1 MNFKIWLEN
10 YQGSHKAPNKNYGS
24 PLHNITG
31 VYPEDVYENIMQ
43 YASDLSQKEAAN
55 IILKYRNKPEGKIM
69 VYRAVPND
77 VNLINP
83 GDWVAITRK
92 YAEQHSKHPTDPNQD
107 LKIISAVV
115 FAKDLYTDGNSFE
128 EWGYNGDLSV
138 TSQL

>member
-55 IILKYRNKPEGKIM
+55 IILKYRN
-69 VYRAVPND
+69 R
-77 VNLINP
+77 
-83 GDWVAITRK
+83 
-92 YAEQHSKHPTDPNQD
+92 
-107 LKIISAVV
+107 
-115 FAKDLYTDGNSFE
+115 
-128 EWGYNGDLSV
+128 
-138 TSQL
+138 